1 MFNDFTDEQIMLRNM
16 IGQFADKEV
25 APLAYEIDRDER
37 FPSETFKK
45 MSKLGLMGLTVPKEY
60 GGSGG
65 GTTETCIV
73 SEELGRVCMATTI
86 SWNAHTDL
94 CCSNLNR
101 NGTDEQKGKYLIGL
115 GAGEKMGALAMTE
128 PNAGSDV
135 ISMQTKAVR
144 KGDFYILNGTKT
156 FITNGPI
163 ADVII
168 IYAKTDPQ
176 KRSRGIS
183 AFIVERDFPGFVRGK
198 EFKKMGWRGSP
209 TGELIM
215 EDCQVPASNLL
226 GIENEG
232 IKILMGGLNTERIVV
247 AATCLGLSRGACEA
261 AVKYAR
267 ERVQFG
273 KPIGQFQMIQERLA
287 NMAVN
292 IEASELLVY
301 QCAKM
306 ADAGKAQSMNKE
318 AACAKLFASETCMWI
333 ATEAVQIF
341 GGYGYIR
348 EFPVERYMRDAKMH
362 TIGAG
367 SSQIMCRIIAKE
379 MMK

>member
-1 MFNDFTDEQIMLRNM
+1 
-16 IGQFADKEV
+16 
-25 APLAYEIDRDER
+25 
-37 FPSETFKK
+37 
-45 MSKLGLMGLTVPKEY
+45 
-60 GGSGG
+60 
-65 GTTETCIV
+65 
-73 SEELGRVCMATTI
+73 
-86 SWNAHTDL
+86 
-94 CCSNLNR
+94 
-101 NGTDEQKGKYLIGL
+101 
-115 GAGEKMGALAMTE
+115 
-128 PNAGSDV
+128 
-135 ISMQTKAVR
+135 
-144 KGDFYILNGTKT
+144 
-156 FITNGPI
+156 
-163 ADVII
+163 
-168 IYAKTDPQ
+168 
-176 KRSRGIS
+176 
-183 AFIVERDFPGFVRGK
+183 
-198 EFKKMGWRGSP
+198 MGWRGSP

-215 EDCQVPASNLL
+215 EDCQVPSSNLL

-306 ADAGKAQSMNKE
+306 ADAGRAQSMNKE

-367 SSQIMCRIIAKE
+367 SSQIMCTIIAKE